1 MLPCVML
8 TPLAGALGAVADE
21 RLHRGFSAW
30 LTLCHQGRLGPLQAV
45 MLQAELMPFALGA
58 MLLFALL
65 GTLAV
70 WSRHMRTRAARIM
83 LAAHAGC
90 IVAVFAGALLC
101 PLLFGRLQSTQLAL
115 GAMVLLETVITTIAA
130 LVLLRPLRRLPAP
143 ALATRPTTR

>member
-1 MLPCVML
+1 MAHSFVFMRIRPTLYMLPCVML

-90 IVAVFAGALLC
+90 IVAVFAGSAAAC
-101 PLLFGRLQSTQLAL
+101 QQSSTN
-115 GAMVLLETVITTIAA
+115 
-130 LVLLRPLRRLPAP
+130 
-143 ALATRPTTR
+143 